1 MAITFEWFWY
11 ISSVNLRLSQPLP
24 PSFSKLL
31 LPKFAAGHVDLGS
44 QIVYLSIYKIQTA
57 YSNNRSMECDTAAKV
72 VEAENI
78 TMAEENANHKEK
90 EATPRRMSEEYR
102 KPNVTEQHKKL
113 KAELEEE
120 NATVFEGISS
130 ASEQGKVV
138 EKFMEQLNANFKSE
152 VDYSHFEI
160 LEKGLGK
167 DLIMVG
173 RFNVPLRLAPIAH
186 RIYDIYGN
194 ITANSTQS
202 DCAAKPSYILFCAA
216 IKEMDDLKLDQV
228 NETKILLWRDA
239 INNAHNLQF
248 GVGFAIKHLKR
259 IARAYIGFKAMKRKS
274 NTKDM
279 LNNKDGF
286 VEDCFREAKY
296 FLGIGLFMF
305 LPL

>member
-1 MAITFEWFWY
+1 
-11 ISSVNLRLSQPLP
+11 
-24 PSFSKLL
+24 
-31 LPKFAAGHVDLGS
+31 
-44 QIVYLSIYKIQTA
+44 
-57 YSNNRSMECDTAAKV
+57 MECDTAAKV

-120 NATVFEGISS
+120 NATVFEGIPS

-138 EKFMEQLNANFKSE
+138 EKFMEQLNVNVKSE

-186 RIYDIYGN
+186 RIYDIYGD
-194 ITANSTQS
+194 ITASSTQS

-259 IARAYIGFKAMKRKS
+259 NARAYIGFKAMKRKS

-279 LNNKDGF
+279 PNNKDGF

-296 FLGIGLFMF
+296 FLGNPLCIGLFH
-305 LPL
+305 

>member
-1 MAITFEWFWY
+1 
-11 ISSVNLRLSQPLP
+11 
-24 PSFSKLL
+24 
-31 LPKFAAGHVDLGS
+31 
-44 QIVYLSIYKIQTA
+44 
-57 YSNNRSMECDTAAKV
+57 MECDTAAKV

-90 EATPRRMSEEYR
+90 EATPRRMSEKYR

-113 KAELEEE
+113 KAELEE
-120 NATVFEGISS
+120 NATVFEGISF

-138 EKFMEQLNANFKSE
+138 EKFMEQLNANVKSE

-186 RIYDIYGN
+186 PIYDIYGDF
-194 ITANSTQS
+194 TASSPQS
-202 DCAAKPSYILFCAA
+202 DCAATPSYILFCAA
-216 IKEMDDLKLDQV
+216 IKEMDDLKQDQV

-248 GVGFAIKHLKR
+248 GVDFAIKHLKR

-279 LNNKDGF
+279 LNNKNGF

-296 FLGIGLFMF
+296 FLGKPLSIGLFHQYYSSITH
-305 LPL
+305 

>member
-1 MAITFEWFWY
+1 
-11 ISSVNLRLSQPLP
+11 
-24 PSFSKLL
+24 
-31 LPKFAAGHVDLGS
+31 
-44 QIVYLSIYKIQTA
+44 
-57 YSNNRSMECDTAAKV
+57 MECDTAAKV

-90 EATPRRMSEEYR
+90 EATPRRMREEYR

-138 EKFMEQLNANFKSE
+138 ENLMEQVNANVKSE
-152 VDYSHFEI
+152 VDNSHFEI

-167 DLIMVG
+167 DLKTVR
-173 RFNVPLRLAPIAH
+173 RFRASLAMLLK
-186 RIYDIYGN
+186 
-194 ITANSTQS
+194 T
-202 DCAAKPSYILFCAA
+202 KPSYILFCAA

-248 GVGFAIKHLKR
+248 GVDFAIKHLKR

-274 NTKDM
+274 NTKDT

-286 VEDCFREAKY
+286 MEDCFREAKY
-296 FLGIGLFMF
+296 FLGKPLSICLFH
-305 LPL
+305 